1 MKWTSKRKSKWRTIL
16 SKNNG
21 WKEIRSPKIY
31 DAFVRKVIVMEEM
44 SGKNLNHLMNAENKT
59 ETFITG
65 IQNKQ
70 LKQEVAKLL
79 VENFMKQVFDDGFSM
94 LILIQESAIPYS
106 TKEEQTQASRKT
118 EIVHEK
124 SSVPLLFEPPLYRRP
139 CCAIYHQLHRFW
151 YDGASFCRT

>member
-1 MKWTSKRKSKWRTIL
+1 MDFLKESQNGEQFYQ
-16 SKNNG
+16 KNNG

-31 DAFVRKVIVMEEM
+31 DAFCSKKVIVMEEM

-79 VENFMKQVFDDGFSM
+79 VENFMKQVFDDGFFH
-94 LILIQESAIPYS
+94 ADP
-106 TKEEQTQASRKT
+106 
-118 EIVHEK
+118 H
-124 SSVPLLFEPPLYRRP
+124 PGNLLFHVLKKKNRHKLAEKLK
-139 CCAIYHQLHRFW
+139 
-151 YDGASFCRT
+151 

>member
-1 MKWTSKRKSKWRTIL
+1 MTL
-16 SKNNG
+16 LF
-21 WKEIRSPKIY
+21 E
-31 DAFVRKVIVMEEM
+31 KVIVMEEM

-94 LILIQESAIPYS
+94 LILIQESAIPC
-106 TKEEQTQASRKT
+106 TNK
-118 EIVHEK
+118 
-124 SSVPLLFEPPLYRRP
+124 RRT
-139 CCAIYHQLHRFW
+139 
-151 YDGASFCRT
+151 DTS